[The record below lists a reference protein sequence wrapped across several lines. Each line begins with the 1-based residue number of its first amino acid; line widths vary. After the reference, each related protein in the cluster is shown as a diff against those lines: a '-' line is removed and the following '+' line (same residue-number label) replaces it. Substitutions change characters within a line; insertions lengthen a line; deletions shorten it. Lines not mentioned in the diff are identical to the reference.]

1 MRHSG
6 ARVCALKILFLALWP
21 LRKEGRYVR
30 NIFAVLRPLPE
41 GRGMLDLIAM
51 HAVVAERNKW
61 LTVTPLRNFMDSV
74 G

>member
-6 ARVCALKILFLALWP
+6 AQVCAGKILFLALWP
-21 LRKEGRYVR
+21 PRKEGRYAR
-30 NIFAVLRPLPE
+30 NIFAVLRPMPE
-41 GRGMLDLIAM
+41 GWGMLDLIAM

>member
-6 ARVCALKILFLALWP
+6 ARVCALKILFLTLWP

-51 HAVVAERNKW
+51 HAVVTERNRW
-61 LTVTPLRNFMDSV
+61 LTVTALRTFMDSV

>member
-1 MRHSG
+1 
-6 ARVCALKILFLALWP
+6 
-21 LRKEGRYVR
+21 VR

>member
-6 ARVCALKILFLALWP
+6 ERVCALKILFLALGP
-21 LRKEGRYVR
+21 LRKEVRYAR

-41 GRGMLDLIAM
+41 GRGILDLIAM
-51 HAVVAERNKW
+51 YAVVAERNKW
-61 LTVTPLRNFMDSV
+61 LTVTPLRNFMDSF

>member
-1 MRHSG
+1 M
-6 ARVCALKILFLALWP
+6 
-21 LRKEGRYVR
+21 R

-51 HAVVAERNKW
+51 HAVVTERNRW
-61 LTVTPLRNFMDSV
+61 LTVTALRTFMDSV

>member
-6 ARVCALKILFLALWP
+6 ARVCALKILFLTLWP
-21 LRKEGRYVR
+21 LRKEGRYAR

-61 LTVTPLRNFMDSV
+61 LTVTPLLNFMVSV